1 MSASQ
6 QVAGASSVLG
16 LLLAMVA
23 LFTAAL
29 SGTLQSELT
38 REGGPHPGAWR
49 RIMGL
54 ALALAAVSVA
64 SLASLVSTV
73 RAVID
78 AHGTSAWE
86 PAFWVFL
93 LVYLLLVPLC
103 IWQVS
108 IAAGAFR
115 LRPRQPR

>member
-6 QVAGASSVLG
+6 QVSDASTELG
-16 LLLAMVA
+16 LLLAIIA

-29 SGTLQSELT
+29 SSTLQSEMT
-38 REGGPHPGAWR
+38 REGGAHQGARR
-49 RIMGL
+49 RIVAMSG
-54 ALALAAVSVA
+54 ALAIVSVA
-64 SLASLVSTV
+64 SLASLLSLV
-73 RAVID
+73 RVVID
-78 AHGTSAWE
+78 AHGTRSWE

-108 IAAGAFR
+108 IAVGAFR
-115 LRPRQPR
+115 RLRPP

>member
-6 QVAGASSVLG
+6 QVADASSVLG
-16 LLLAMVA
+16 LLLAIIA

-29 SGTLQSELT
+29 SSTVQSEKT
-38 REGGPHPGAWR
+38 RQGGAHPGAWR
-49 RIMGL
+49 RL
-54 ALALAAVSVA
+54 FALSVALAIVSVA
-64 SLASLVSTV
+64 SLVSLISLV
-73 RAVID
+73 RLVID
-78 AHGTSAWE
+78 TYGTHSWE

-108 IAAGAFR
+108 IAVGAFR
-115 LRPRQPR
+115 LPHV